1 METDNSNISDEKE
14 ATKQLVSND
23 VSNDESLNKIKNIL
37 QEGGDYYINPQKN
50 KKIFDNFMKLFNKIF
65 SSKTPSQSY
74 EQISI
79 SFDQLDKKIIK
90 PNTTRSK
97 ILFMNYL
104 ILPLFNILYL
114 IVVLQFLNM
123 ADTMYK
129 VLKNS
134 IWIKWHSSEKDP
146 EEIKKFSIEDF
157 NRNYNFFNMLF
168 EDTRKNIFNFNFIKV
183 TAFIGTYLLQKFGF
197 RISSLILC
205 VTILIPALLIIFV
218 FPFLDYYNFN
228 NTYPNLYWLVLEDLQ
243 C

>member
-37 QEGGDYYINPQKN
+37 QEGGDYYLNPQKN

-65 SSKTPSQSY
+65 SSKTLSQSY
-74 EQISI
+74 EQII
-79 SFDQLDKKIIK
+79 SFEQLDKKIIK

-134 IWIKWHSSEKDP
+134 IWIK
-146 EEIKKFSIEDF
+146 
-157 NRNYNFFNMLF
+157 
-168 EDTRKNIFNFNFIKV
+168 
-183 TAFIGTYLLQKFGF
+183 
-197 RISSLILC
+197 
-205 VTILIPALLIIFV
+205 
-218 FPFLDYYNFN
+218 
-228 NTYPNLYWLVLEDLQ
+228 
-243 C
+243 